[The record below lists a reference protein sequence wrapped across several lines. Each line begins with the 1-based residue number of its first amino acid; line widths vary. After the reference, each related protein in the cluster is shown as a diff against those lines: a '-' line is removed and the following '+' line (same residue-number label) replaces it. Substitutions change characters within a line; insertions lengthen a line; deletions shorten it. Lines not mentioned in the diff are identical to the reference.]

1 MAGVG
6 SPNFE
11 RNRKSLE
18 YRKDDFC
25 TQTHRQTLH
34 HYIYT
39 IIITMT
45 VASSMAPYPTKPLNK
60 QEVWGWKRGGLSLEG
75 KDDYKGWQWEHWSK
89 WYVSLI
95 LFSAFREKLF
105 RDSSEIFE
113 FIPCVFLLFEPGHHA
128 GKSGVGEGE
137 VVLKARRGEE
147 CGNGGFMQRLS
158 TKLKYYSWHPPRVSE
173 SDWAEKKYSWE
184 WLKLQRKTQKLW
196 DATVEEY
203 HHKTLSSIWPSLAG
217 RSHPNC
223 LLILNWIGIFTQ
235 N

>member
-1 MAGVG
+1 
-6 SPNFE
+6 
-11 RNRKSLE
+11 
-18 YRKDDFC
+18 
-25 TQTHRQTLH
+25 
-34 HYIYT
+34 
-39 IIITMT
+39 MT

-75 KDDYKGWQWEHWSK
+75 KDDYKGWEHWSK

-113 FIPCVFLLFEPGHHA
+113 FIPCEFLLFEPGHHA
-128 GKSGVGEGE
+128 GKSGVGEGK

-173 SDWAEKKYSWE
+173 SDWAEKKYLWE
-184 WLKLQRKTQKLW
+184 WLKLQRKTQKMQQLRNITTRPFLQS
-196 DATVEEY
+196 D
-203 HHKTLSSIWPSLAG
+203 LPLLAEVILIVC
-217 RSHPNC
+217 SFSTELVF
-223 LLILNWIGIFTQ
+223 LLKSNI
-235 N
+235 

>member
-1 MAGVG
+1 MWGGPV
-6 SPNFE
+6 PKE
-11 RNRKSLE
+11 RTIFGQNAFCKYWLGGKMSHKNVLIIVKFHRRWL
-18 YRKDDFC
+18 KDRA
-25 TQTHRQTLH
+25 T
-34 HYIYT
+34 
-39 IIITMT
+39 
-45 VASSMAPYPTKPLNK
+45 
-60 QEVWGWKRGGLSLEG
+60 
-75 KDDYKGWQWEHWSK
+75 
-89 WYVSLI
+89 
-95 LFSAFREKLF
+95 
-105 RDSSEIFE
+105 
-113 FIPCVFLLFEPGHHA
+113 GHHA

-223 LLILNWIGIFTQ
+223 LLIFNWIGIFTQ
-235 N
+235 K